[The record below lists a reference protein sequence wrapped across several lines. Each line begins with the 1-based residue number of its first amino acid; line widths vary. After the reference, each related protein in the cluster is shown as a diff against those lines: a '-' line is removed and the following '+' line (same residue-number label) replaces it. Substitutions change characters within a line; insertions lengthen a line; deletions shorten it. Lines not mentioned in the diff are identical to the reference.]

1 MNNILYTGY
10 VYCKRDM
17 IFFTRRSSSPWIIDK
32 KEILKAF
39 IKQDSYW
46 LYLYTE
52 KYGFEIR
59 KCLGRYEIF
68 ETLYN
73 ENIKDFLYKDFCFL
87 EN

>member
-10 VYCKRDM
+10 VYCKRDVT
-17 IFFTRRSSSPWIIDK
+17 FFTRIGLSPLTIDK
-32 KEILKAF
+32 KEILKVF
-39 IKQDSYW
+39 IKRNSCW

-52 KYGFEIR
+52 KHGLKIR
-59 KCLGRYEIF
+59 RCLGRYEIF

-73 ENIKDFLYKDFCFL
+73 ENLKNFLYEDFCFL

>member
-1 MNNILYTGY
+1 MNNILYSGC

-17 IFFTRRSSSPWIIDK
+17 TFFTISGSAYRTIYK
-32 KEILKAF
+32 KDILKAS
-39 IKQDSYW
+39 IKQVSCW